1 MDVNK
6 LRNIQ
11 SKIENKQNRIEN
23 RLISLLVQF
32 SILQVLTL
40 GFSGCTNTLYSE
52 RQLKRIATS
61 ETAETAQGESAMSSD
76 NDGKTATPETSASK
90 SASDLQEK
98 VSRSMR
104 IQTEPGDQLISEELV
119 GDQAI
124 SNELGAEATP
134 RVIAETADKY
144 TVNLVKIDEQTL
156 TVGESTLTV
165 NDIINNN
172 SQSILVGQWNSLKP
186 YYGTIEIQEQLFIK
200 TVNDLSSQI
209 LQIDEANQYELVD
222 SAGTYYLP
230 KDNNIEPIKYI
241 ITDNSGFKA
250 VYVIARDLGTSE
262 VGLYRLDYKANLTLA
277 KDPSPFKGSLRLD
290 ELSPV
295 RLYENAEKYQQFKVV
310 YNVDPQVAIKNMAA
324 GDVKLEDIRNIS
336 VSINQF
342 TRNVELDTPYMIRN
356 PGANSEQTI
365 KVQVGLYNPDS
376 GEIVT
381 YSGTFDY
388 DITSKENVINLYEIV
403 NNNEVLESIT
413 K

>member
-6 LRNIQ
+6 LRNRQ
-11 SKIENKQNRIEN
+11 NRIENKQNRIEN
-23 RLISLLVQF
+23 RIISLLVQF
-32 SILQVLTL
+32 SIIQALTL

-52 RQLKRIATS
+52 RQLKRIATA
-61 ETAETAQGESAMSSD
+61 ETAETAQSESAKSSY

-90 SASDLQEK
+90 SESDIQEK
-98 VSRSMR
+98 VSRSMK
-104 IQTEPGDQLISEELV
+104 IQAEPRDQLTSEEPIS
-119 GDQAI
+119 DQAI
-124 SNELGAEATP
+124 SSESNAEVTTK
-134 RVIAETADKY
+134 TADKY

-172 SQSILVGQWNSLKP
+172 SQAILVGKWNSLKP

-200 TVNDLSSQI
+200 AVNDLSSQI
-209 LQIDEANQYELVD
+209 LQIEEANQYELVD
-222 SAGTYYLP
+222 SAGNYYIP
-230 KDNNIEPIKYI
+230 KENNIEPIKYI
-241 ITDNSGFKA
+241 ITDNSGVKA
-250 VYVIARDLGTSE
+250 VYVIARNLETSE
-262 VGLYRLDYKANLTLA
+262 VGLYRLDYKANLALA
-277 KDPSPFKGSLRLD
+277 KDPSPFKGSLKLD
-290 ELSPV
+290 DLSTV

-310 YNVDPQVAIKNMAA
+310 YSVDPQVAIKNMAA
-324 GDVKLEDIRNIS
+324 GDVKPEDIRNIS
-336 VSINQF
+336 VSINQL

-356 PGANSEQTI
+356 PGGNSEQTI
-365 KVQVGLYNPDS
+365 KVQVGLYSPDS

>member
-1 MDVNK
+1 MDVNE
-6 LRNIQ
+6 LRNRQ
-11 SKIENKQNRIEN
+11 NKIEN

-32 SILQVLTL
+32 SIMQVLTL

-52 RQLKRIATS
+52 RQLKRIATA
-61 ETAETAQGESAMSSD
+61 ETAETAQSESAKSSD
-76 NDGKTATPETSASK
+76 DNDKTATPETSVSK

-98 VSRSMR
+98 VSRSMK
-104 IQTEPGDQLISEELV
+104 IQAEPGTQLIPEEPIS
-119 GDQAI
+119 DQAI
-124 SNELGAEATP
+124 SDELGAEVTP
-134 RVIAETADKY
+134 KVIAETTDKY
-144 TVNLVKIDEQTL
+144 TVNLIKINEQTL

-165 NDIINNN
+165 NDIVNNN
-172 SQSILVGQWNSLKP
+172 SQAILVGQWNSLKP
-186 YYGTIEIQEQLFIK
+186 YYGTIEIQEKLFIK
-200 TVNDLSSQI
+200 AVNDLSSQI
-209 LQIDEANQYELVD
+209 LQIDEANQYELMD
-222 SAGTYYLP
+222 SDGTYYTS
-230 KDNNIEPIKYI
+230 KENSVEPIKYI
-241 ITDNSGFKA
+241 IIDNSGFKA
-250 VYVIARDLGTSE
+250 VYVIARDLETSE
-262 VGLYRLDYKANLTLA
+262 VGLYRLDYKANLILA

-310 YNVDPQVAIKNMAA
+310 YSVDPQVAIKNMAA

-342 TRNVELDTPYMIRN
+342 TRNVELDTLYMVRN
-356 PGANSEQTI
+356 PGEKSEQTI
-365 KVQVGLYNPDS
+365 EVQVGIYNPDS

-388 DITSKENVINLYEIV
+388 DNTSKENVINLYEIV

>member
-1 MDVNK
+1 MDVNE
-6 LRNIQ
+6 LRNRQ
-11 SKIENKQNRIEN
+11 NKIEN

-32 SILQVLTL
+32 SIIQALTL

-52 RQLKRIATS
+52 RQLKRIATA
-61 ETAETAQGESAMSSD
+61 ETAETAQSESAKSSD
-76 NDGKTATPETSASK
+76 NDGKTATPETSDSK
-90 SASDLQEK
+90 SESDLQEK
-98 VSRSMR
+98 VSRSMK
-104 IQTEPGDQLISEELV
+104 IQAEPRTQLIPEEPIS
-119 GDQAI
+119 DQAI
-124 SNELGAEATP
+124 SSESGAEVNPKT
-134 RVIAETADKY
+134 TDKY
-144 TVNLVKIDEQTL
+144 TVNLVKTDEQTL

-172 SQSILVGQWNSLKP
+172 SQAILVGKWNSLKP

-222 SAGTYYLP
+222 SAGTYYIP
-230 KDNNIEPIKYI
+230 KENNIEPIKYI
-241 ITDNSGFKA
+241 ITDDSGFKA
-250 VYVIARDLGTSE
+250 VYVIARDLETSE

-290 ELSPV
+290 ELSTV

-310 YNVDPQVAIKNMAA
+310 YSVDPQIAIKNMAA
-324 GDVKLEDIRNIS
+324 GNVKPEDIRNIS

-356 PGANSEQTI
+356 PGGNSEQAI

-388 DITSKENVINLYEIV
+388 DNTSKENVINLYEIV

>member
-1 MDVNK
+1 MDVNN
-6 LRNIQ
+6 L
-11 SKIENKQNRIEN
+11 SNKQNRIEN
-23 RLISLLVQF
+23 RIISLLVQF
-32 SILQVLTL
+32 SIIQVLTL

-52 RQLKRIATS
+52 RQLKRIATA
-61 ETAETAQGESAMSSD
+61 ETAETAQSESAKSSD
-76 NDGKTATPETSASK
+76 NDGKTATPETSVSK
-90 SASDLQEK
+90 DASDLQEK
-98 VSRSMR
+98 VSRSMK
-104 IQTEPGDQLISEELV
+104 IQAEPRDRLIPEEPIS
-119 GDQAI
+119 DQAI
-124 SNELGAEATP
+124 SSKQDAEATP
-134 RVIAETADKY
+134 RTTDKY
-144 TVNLVKIDEQTL
+144 TVNLVKVNEQTL

-172 SQSILVGQWNSLKP
+172 SWAILVGKWNSLKP

-200 TVNDLSSQI
+200 AVNDLSSQI

-222 SAGTYYLP
+222 SAGTYYIP
-230 KDNNIEPIKYI
+230 KDNIEPIKYI
-241 ITDNSGFKA
+241 ITDDSGFKA
-250 VYVIARDLGTSE
+250 VYVIARDLETSE

-310 YNVDPQVAIKNMAA
+310 YSVDPQVAIKNMAA

-342 TRNVELDTPYMIRN
+342 TRNVELDTTYIVRN
-356 PGANSEQTI
+356 PGEKSEQTI
-365 KVQVGLYNPDS
+365 KAQVGIYNPDS

-388 DITSKENVINLYEIV
+388 DNTSKENVINLYEIV

>member
-1 MDVNK
+1 MDVNE

-23 RLISLLVQF
+23 RIISLLVQF
-32 SILQVLTL
+32 SILQALTL

-52 RQLKRIATS
+52 RQLKRIATA
-61 ETAETAQGESAMSSD
+61 ETAETAQGESAKSSD
-76 NDGKTATPETSASK
+76 NDGKTATPETS
-90 SASDLQEK
+90 SDLQEK

-104 IQTEPGDQLISEELV
+104 IQTEPRDQLTSEESV
-119 GDQAI
+119 SDQAI
-124 SNELGAEATP
+124 SSDLGAEATTKK
-134 RVIAETADKY
+134 AYKY

-156 TVGESTLTV
+156 TV

-172 SQSILVGQWNSLKP
+172 SQAILVGQWNSLKP
-186 YYGTIEIQEQLFIK
+186 YYGTIEIQEKLFIK
-200 TVNDLSSQI
+200 AVNDLSSQI

-222 SAGTYYLP
+222 SDGTYYIP
-230 KDNNIEPIKYI
+230 KENNIEPIKYI
-241 ITDNSGFKA
+241 IIDNSGSKA
-250 VYVIARDLGTSE
+250 VYVIARDLETSE
-262 VGLYRLDYKANLTLA
+262 VGLYRLDYKANLALA

-310 YNVDPQVAIKNMAA
+310 YSVDPQVAIKNMAA

-342 TRNVELDTPYMIRN
+342 TRNVELDTLYMVRN
-356 PGANSEQTI
+356 PGGNSEQTI
-365 KVQVGLYNPDS
+365 KIQVGIYNPDN

-388 DITSKENVINLYEIV
+388 DVTSKENVINLYEIV
-403 NNNEVLESIT
+403 NNNEVLDSIT

>member
-6 LRNIQ
+6 MRNRQ
-11 SKIENKQNRIEN
+11 NKIEN

-32 SILQVLTL
+32 SIIQALTL

-52 RQLKRIATS
+52 RQLKRIATA
-61 ETAETAQGESAMSSD
+61 ETAETAQGESAKSSD
-76 NDGKTATPETSASK
+76 NDDKTETSETSVSE

-98 VSRSMR
+98 VSRSMK
-104 IQTEPGDQLISEELV
+104 IQAEPRTQLIPEEPISD
-119 GDQAI
+119 GAI
-124 SNELGAEATP
+124 SSKSDAEITTK
-134 RVIAETADKY
+134 TADKY

-172 SQSILVGQWNSLKP
+172 SQAILVGKWNSLKP

-200 TVNDLSSQI
+200 AVNDLSSQI

-222 SAGTYYLP
+222 SDGTYYIP
-230 KDNNIEPIKYI
+230 KDNTVEPIKYI
-241 ITDNSGFKA
+241 ITDNSGSKA
-250 VYVIARDLGTSE
+250 VYVIARDLETSE
-262 VGLYRLDYKANLTLA
+262 VGLYRLDYKANLSLA

-290 ELSPV
+290 ELSTV

-310 YNVDPQVAIKNMAA
+310 YSVDPQVAVKNMAA
-324 GDVKLEDIRNIS
+324 GDVKPEDIRNIS
-336 VSINQF
+336 VSINQL

-356 PGANSEQTI
+356 PGGNSKQTI
-365 KVQVGLYNPDS
+365 RVQVGIYSPDS

-381 YSGTFDY
+381 YNGTFDY
-388 DITSKENVINLYEIV
+388 DVTSKENVINLYEIV

>member
-1 MDVNK
+1 MDVNE
-6 LRNIQ
+6 LRNRQ
-11 SKIENKQNRIEN
+11 NKIEN

-32 SILQVLTL
+32 SMIQVLTL

-52 RQLKRIATS
+52 RQLKRIATAD
-61 ETAETAQGESAMSSD
+61 TAETAQSESAKSSD
-76 NDGKTATPETSASK
+76 NDGKTETPETSVSENAN
-90 SASDLQEK
+90 DLQEK
-98 VSRSMR
+98 VSRSMK
-104 IQTEPGDQLISEELV
+104 IQAEPRTQLIPEEPV
-119 GDQAI
+119 NDQAI
-124 SNELGAEATP
+124 SNELGTGVTP
-134 RVIAETADKY
+134 DKAYKY
-144 TVNLVKIDEQTL
+144 TVNLVKVDEQTL

-200 TVNDLSSQI
+200 AVNDLSSQI

-222 SAGTYYLP
+222 SAGNYYMP

-241 ITDNSGFKA
+241 ITDNSGSKA
-250 VYVIARDLGTSE
+250 VYIIARDLETSE
-262 VGLYRLDYKANLTLA
+262 VGLYRLDYKANLALA
-277 KDPSPFKGSLRLD
+277 KDPSPFKGSLRID
-290 ELSPV
+290 ELSTV

-310 YNVDPQVAIKNMAA
+310 YSVDPEVAIKNMAA
-324 GDVKLEDIRNIS
+324 GDVKPEDIRNVS
-336 VSINQF
+336 VSMNQF
-342 TRNVELDTPYMIRN
+342 TRNVELDTSYMIRN
-356 PGANSEQTI
+356 PGGNSKQTI

-403 NNNEVLESIT
+403 NNNEILESIT

>member
-1 MDVNK
+1 MDVNE
-6 LRNIQ
+6 LRNRQ
-11 SKIENKQNRIEN
+11 NKIEN

-32 SILQVLTL
+32 SIMQVLTL

-52 RQLKRIATS
+52 RQLKRIATA
-61 ETAETAQGESAMSSD
+61 ETAETAQSESAKSSD
-76 NDGKTATPETSASK
+76 DNGKTATPETSVSK

-98 VSRSMR
+98 VSRSMK
-104 IQTEPGDQLISEELV
+104 IQAEPRTQLIPEEPIS
-119 GDQAI
+119 DQAI
-124 SNELGAEATP
+124 SSESDAEVTP
-134 RVIAETADKY
+134 KVIAETTDKY

-156 TVGESTLTV
+156 TVGESTLTI

-172 SQSILVGQWNSLKP
+172 SQAILVGQWNSLKP
-186 YYGTIEIQEQLFIK
+186 YYGTIEIQEKLFIK
-200 TVNDLSSQI
+200 AVNDLSSRI

-222 SAGTYYLP
+222 SDGTYYIS
-230 KDNNIEPIKYI
+230 KENSVEPIKYI
-241 ITDNSGFKA
+241 IIDNSGFKA
-250 VYVIARDLGTSE
+250 VYVIARDLETSE
-262 VGLYRLDYKANLTLA
+262 VGLYRLDYKANLILA

-310 YNVDPQVAIKNMAA
+310 YSVDPQVAIKNMAA

-342 TRNVELDTPYMIRN
+342 TRNVELDTLYMVRN
-356 PGANSEQTI
+356 PGEKSEQTI
-365 KVQVGLYNPDS
+365 KAQVGIYNPDS

-388 DITSKENVINLYEIV
+388 DNTSKENVINLYEIV

>member
-1 MDVNK
+1 MDVNE
-6 LRNIQ
+6 LINRQN
-11 SKIENKQNRIEN
+11 KIENKQNRIEN

-52 RQLKRIATS
+52 RQLNRIATA
-61 ETAETAQGESAMSSD
+61 ETAETAQGESAKSSD
-76 NDGKTATPETSASK
+76 NDDKTETPETSVSEG
-90 SASDLQEK
+90 ASDIQEK
-98 VSRSMR
+98 VSRSMK
-104 IQTEPGDQLISEELV
+104 IQAEPRDQLIPEEPISDEAINSE
-119 GDQAI
+119 
-124 SNELGAEATP
+124 SNAEVT
-134 RVIAETADKY
+134 TKKADKY

-172 SQSILVGQWNSLKP
+172 SQAILVGKWNSLKP
-186 YYGTIEIQEQLFIK
+186 YYGTLEIQEQLFIK
-200 TVNDLSSQI
+200 AVNDLSSQI
-209 LQIDEANQYELVD
+209 LQVDEANQYELID
-222 SAGTYYLP
+222 SDGTYYIP
-230 KDNNIEPIKYI
+230 KDNTVEPIKYI
-241 ITDNSGFKA
+241 ITDNSGSKA
-250 VYVIARDLGTSE
+250 VYVIARDLETSE
-262 VGLYRLDYKANLTLA
+262 VGLYRLDYKANLALA

-290 ELSPV
+290 ELSTV

-310 YNVDPQVAIKNMAA
+310 YSVDPQIAVKNMAA

-336 VSINQF
+336 VSINQL

-356 PGANSEQTI
+356 PGGNSKQTI
-365 KVQVGLYNPDS
+365 KVQVGIYNPDS

-388 DITSKENVINLYEIV
+388 DNTSKENVINLYEIV

>member
-1 MDVNK
+1 MDVNE
-6 LRNIQ
+6 LRNRQ
-11 SKIENKQNRIEN
+11 NKIEN

-32 SILQVLTL
+32 SIIQALTL

-52 RQLKRIATS
+52 RQLKRIAT
-61 ETAETAQGESAMSSD
+61 AETAQGESAKSSD
-76 NDGKTATPETSASK
+76 NDGKTETPETS
-90 SASDLQEK
+90 SDLQEK
-98 VSRSMR
+98 VSRSMK
-104 IQTEPGDQLISEELV
+104 IQAEPRTQLIPEEPIS
-119 GDQAI
+119 DQAI
-124 SNELGAEATP
+124 SSESNAEVTP
-134 RVIAETADKY
+134 KTADKY

-172 SQSILVGQWNSLKP
+172 SQAILVGKWNSLKP

-200 TVNDLSSQI
+200 AVNDLSSQI
-209 LQIDEANQYELVD
+209 LQIDEANQYELID
-222 SAGTYYLP
+222 SDGTYYTS
-230 KDNNIEPIKYI
+230 KENSVEPIKYI
-241 ITDNSGFKA
+241 IIDNSGFKA
-250 VYVIARDLGTSE
+250 VYVIARDLETSE

-310 YNVDPQVAIKNMAA
+310 YSVDQQVAIKNMAA

-336 VSINQF
+336 VSVNQF
-342 TRNVELDTPYMIRN
+342 TRNVELDTPYMVRN
-356 PGANSEQTI
+356 PGENSGQTI

-388 DITSKENVINLYEIV
+388 DNTSKENVINLYEIV

>member
-1 MDVNK
+1 MDVNE
-6 LRNIQ
+6 LRNRQ
-11 SKIENKQNRIEN
+11 NKIEN

-32 SILQVLTL
+32 SIIQVLTL

-52 RQLKRIATS
+52 RQLNRIATA
-61 ETAETAQGESAMSSD
+61 ETAETAQSESAKSSD
-76 NDGKTATPETSASK
+76 NDGKTETPETSVSE

-98 VSRSMR
+98 VSRSMK
-104 IQTEPGDQLISEELV
+104 IQAEPRTQLIPEEPISD
-119 GDQAI
+119 GAI
-124 SNELGAEATP
+124 SSKSDAEVTP
-134 RVIAETADKY
+134 KMIDKY
-144 TVNLVKIDEQTL
+144 TVNLVKVDEQTL

-172 SQSILVGQWNSLKP
+172 SQAILVGKWNSLKP

-200 TVNDLSSQI
+200 AVNDLSSQI

-222 SAGTYYLP
+222 SDGNYY

-250 VYVIARDLGTSE
+250 VYVIARDLETSE
-262 VGLYRLDYKANLTLA
+262 VGLYRLDYKANLALA
-277 KDPSPFKGSLRLD
+277 KDPSPFKGSLKLD
-290 ELSPV
+290 DLSTV

-310 YNVDPQVAIKNMAA
+310 YSVDPQVAIKNMAA
-324 GDVKLEDIRNIS
+324 GDVKPEDIRNIS
-336 VSINQF
+336 VSINQL
-342 TRNVELDTPYMIRN
+342 TRNIELDTPYMLRN
-356 PGANSEQTI
+356 PGGNSKQTI
-365 KVQVGLYNPDS
+365 KAQVGLYNPDS

-403 NNNEVLESIT
+403 NNNEILESIT

>member
-6 LRNIQ
+6 LINRQ
-11 SKIENKQNRIEN
+11 NKIEN

-32 SILQVLTL
+32 SIIQVLTL

-52 RQLKRIATS
+52 RQLKRIATA
-61 ETAETAQGESAMSSD
+61 ETAETAQSESAKSSD
-76 NDGKTATPETSASK
+76 NDGKTATPETSVSK
-90 SASDLQEK
+90 SESDLQEK
-98 VSRSMR
+98 VSRSMK
-104 IQTEPGDQLISEELV
+104 IQAEPRDQLIPEEPISDKTISSESGSEV
-119 GDQAI
+119 
-124 SNELGAEATP
+124 NTK
-134 RVIAETADKY
+134 TADKY

-156 TVGESTLTV
+156 TVGESTLTI
-165 NDIINNN
+165 NDIVNNN
-172 SQSILVGQWNSLKP
+172 SQAILVGQWNSLKP
-186 YYGTIEIQEQLFIK
+186 YYGTIEIQEKLFIK
-200 TVNDLSSQI
+200 AVNDLSSQI

-222 SAGTYYLP
+222 SDGTYYTS
-230 KDNNIEPIKYI
+230 KENSVEPIKYI
-241 ITDNSGFKA
+241 IIDNSGSKA
-250 VYVIARDLGTSE
+250 VYVIARDLETSE
-262 VGLYRLDYKANLTLA
+262 VELYRLDYKANLALA

-310 YNVDPQVAIKNMAA
+310 YSVDPQVAIKNMAA

-342 TRNVELDTPYMIRN
+342 TRNVELDTFYMVRN
-356 PGANSEQTI
+356 PGEKSEQTI
-365 KVQVGLYNPDS
+365 KAQVGIYNPDS

-388 DITSKENVINLYEIV
+388 DNTSKENVINLYEIV

>member
-1 MDVNK
+1 MDVNE
-6 LRNIQ
+6 LRNRQ
-11 SKIENKQNRIEN
+11 NKIEN

-32 SILQVLTL
+32 SIMQVLTL

-52 RQLKRIATS
+52 RQLKRIATA
-61 ETAETAQGESAMSSD
+61 ETAETAQSESAKSSD
-76 NDGKTATPETSASK
+76 DNGKTATPETSVSK

-98 VSRSMR
+98 VSRSMK
-104 IQTEPGDQLISEELV
+104 IQADPRTQLIPEEPIS
-119 GDQAI
+119 DQTV
-124 SNELGAEATP
+124 SNELGAEVTP
-134 RVIAETADKY
+134 KVIAETADKY
-144 TVNLVKIDEQTL
+144 TVNLVKINEQTL

-165 NDIINNN
+165 NDIVNNN
-172 SQSILVGQWNSLKP
+172 SQAILVGQWNSLKP
-186 YYGTIEIQEQLFIK
+186 YYGTIEIQEKLFIK
-200 TVNDLSSQI
+200 AVNDLSSQI
-209 LQIDEANQYELVD
+209 LQIDEANQYELID
-222 SAGTYYLP
+222 SDGTYYTS
-230 KDNNIEPIKYI
+230 KENSVEPIKYI
-241 ITDNSGFKA
+241 ITDDSGFKA
-250 VYVIARDLGTSE
+250 VYVIARDLETSE
-262 VGLYRLDYKANLTLA
+262 VGLYRLDYKANLILA

-310 YNVDPQVAIKNMAA
+310 YSVDPQIAIKNMAA

-342 TRNVELDTPYMIRN
+342 TRNVELDALYMVRN
-356 PGANSEQTI
+356 PGENSEQTI
-365 KVQVGLYNPDS
+365 KAQVGIYNPDS

-388 DITSKENVINLYEIV
+388 DNTSKENVINLYEIV

>member
-1 MDVNK
+1 MDVNE
-6 LRNIQ
+6 LRNRQ
-11 SKIENKQNRIEN
+11 NKIEN
-23 RLISLLVQF
+23 RLISLLVQL
-32 SILQVLTL
+32 SIIQVLTL

-52 RQLKRIATS
+52 RQLKRIATA
-61 ETAETAQGESAMSSD
+61 ETAETAQSESAKSSD
-76 NDGKTATPETSASK
+76 NDSKTETPEDSASK

-98 VSRSMR
+98 VSRSMK
-104 IQTEPGDQLISEELV
+104 IQAEPRTQLIPEESV
-119 GDQAI
+119 SDQAI
-124 SNELGAEATP
+124 SSKSDAEVTP
-134 RVIAETADKY
+134 KVIAETADKY

-172 SQSILVGQWNSLKP
+172 SQAILVGKWNSLKP

-200 TVNDLSSQI
+200 AVNDLSSQI

-222 SAGTYYLP
+222 SAGTYYIP
-230 KDNNIEPIKYI
+230 KDNIEPIKYI
-241 ITDNSGFKA
+241 ITDDSGFKA
-250 VYVIARDLGTSE
+250 VYVIARDLETSE
-262 VGLYRLDYKANLTLA
+262 VGLYRLDYKANLSLA

-290 ELSPV
+290 ELSTV

-310 YNVDPQVAIKNMAA
+310 YSVDPQIAVKNMAA
-324 GDVKLEDIRNIS
+324 GNVKPEDIRNIS
-336 VSINQF
+336 VTINQF
-342 TRNVELDTPYMIRN
+342 TRNVELDTPYMLRN
-356 PGANSEQTI
+356 PGGNSKQTI
-365 KVQVGLYNPDS
+365 KVQVGLYNPDN

>member
-6 LRNIQ
+6 LSNRQ
-11 SKIENKQNRIEN
+11 NKIEN

-32 SILQVLTL
+32 SIIQVLTL

-52 RQLKRIATS
+52 RQLKRIATA
-61 ETAETAQGESAMSSD
+61 ETAETAQSESAKSSD
-76 NDGKTATPETSASK
+76 NDGKTATPETSVSK

-98 VSRSMR
+98 VSRSMK
-104 IQTEPGDQLISEELV
+104 IQAEPGTQLIPEEPIS
-119 GDQAI
+119 DQAI
-124 SNELGAEATP
+124 SSELGAEVTP
-134 RVIAETADKY
+134 KTTDKY

-172 SQSILVGQWNSLKP
+172 SQSILVGKWNSLKP

-200 TVNDLSSQI
+200 AVNDLSSQI

-222 SAGTYYLP
+222 SDGNYYLP
-230 KDNNIEPIKYI
+230 KDNIEPIKYI
-241 ITDNSGFKA
+241 ITDDSGFKA
-250 VYVIARDLGTSE
+250 VYVIARDLEMSE
-262 VGLYRLDYKANLTLA
+262 VGLYRLDYKANLALA
-277 KDPSPFKGSLRLD
+277 KDPSPFKGNLRLD
-290 ELSPV
+290 ELSTV

-310 YNVDPQVAIKNMAA
+310 YSVDPQVSIKNMTA
-324 GDVKLEDIRNIS
+324 GNVKPEDIRNIS

-356 PGANSEQTI
+356 PGGNSEQTI

-403 NNNEVLESIT
+403 NNNEILESIT

>member
-1 MDVNK
+1 MDVNE

-11 SKIENKQNRIEN
+11 NKIEN

-32 SILQVLTL
+32 SIIQALTL

-52 RQLKRIATS
+52 RQLKRIATA
-61 ETAETAQGESAMSSD
+61 ETAETAQGESAKSSD
-76 NDGKTATPETSASK
+76 NDGKTETPETSASK
-90 SASDLQEK
+90 SASDIQEK
-98 VSRSMR
+98 VSRSIK
-104 IQTEPGDQLISEELV
+104 IQAEPRAQLIPEEPIS
-119 GDQAI
+119 DQAI

-134 RVIAETADKY
+134 KVIAETADKY

-222 SAGTYYLP
+222 SAGTYYMP

-241 ITDNSGFKA
+241 ITDNSGSKA

-262 VGLYRLDYKANLTLA
+262 AGLYRLDYKANLTLA

-310 YNVDPQVAIKNMAA
+310 YSVDPQVAIKNMAA

-342 TRNVELDTPYMIRN
+342 TRNVELDTTYMVRN
-356 PGANSEQTI
+356 PGEKSEQTI

-388 DITSKENVINLYEIV
+388 DNTSKENVINLYEIV

>member
-1 MDVNK
+1 MDVNE

-11 SKIENKQNRIEN
+11 NKIEN

-32 SILQVLTL
+32 SIIQALTL

-52 RQLKRIATS
+52 RQLNRIATA
-61 ETAETAQGESAMSSD
+61 ETAETAQSGSANSSD
-76 NDGKTATPETSASK
+76 NDGKTATPETSVSK

-104 IQTEPGDQLISEELV
+104 IQTEPRDQLISEESV

-124 SNELGAEATP
+124 SNDLGAEVTSEVTSRA
-134 RVIAETADKY
+134 ADKY

-172 SQSILVGQWNSLKP
+172 SQAILVGKWNSLKP

-200 TVNDLSSQI
+200 AVNDLSSQI

-222 SAGTYYLP
+222 SAGTYYIP
-230 KDNNIEPIKYI
+230 KENNIEPIKYI
-241 ITDNSGFKA
+241 ITDDSGFKA
-250 VYVIARDLGTSE
+250 VYVIARDLETSE

-290 ELSPV
+290 ELSTV

-310 YNVDPQVAIKNMAA
+310 YSVDPQVAIKNMAA

-336 VSINQF
+336 VTINQF
-342 TRNVELDTPYMIRN
+342 TRNVELDTLYMVRN
-356 PGANSEQTI
+356 PGEKSEQTI
-365 KVQVGLYNPDS
+365 KAQVGIYNPDS

-388 DITSKENVINLYEIV
+388 DNTSKENVINLYEIV

>member
-6 LRNIQ
+6 LRNR
-11 SKIENKQNRIEN
+11 QNRIEN

-32 SILQVLTL
+32 SIIQALTL

-76 NDGKTATPETSASK
+76 NDGKVETPE

-98 VSRSMR
+98 VSRSMK
-104 IQTEPGDQLISEELV
+104 IQAEPRTQLTSEEPV
-119 GDQAI
+119 SDQTI
-124 SNELGAEATP
+124 SSKSDAEVTP
-134 RVIAETADKY
+134 KTADKY

-156 TVGESTLTV
+156 TVGENTLTV

-172 SQSILVGQWNSLKP
+172 SQAILVGKWNSLKP

-200 TVNDLSSQI
+200 AVNDLSSQI

-222 SAGTYYLP
+222 SDGTYYIP

-241 ITDNSGFKA
+241 ITDNSGSKA
-250 VYVIARDLGTSE
+250 VYVIARDLETSE
-262 VGLYRLDYKANLTLA
+262 VGLYRLDYKANLSLA
-277 KDPSPFKGSLRLD
+277 KDPSPFKGSLRLED
-290 ELSPV
+290 LSTV

-310 YNVDPQVAIKNMAA
+310 YSIDPQIAVKNMAA
-324 GDVKLEDIRNIS
+324 GDVKPEDIRNIS
-336 VSINQF
+336 VSINQL

-356 PGANSEQTI
+356 PGGNSKQAI
-365 KVQVGLYNPDS
+365 RVQVGIYNPDS

-388 DITSKENVINLYEIV
+388 DTTSKENVINLYEIV

>member
-1 MDVNK
+1 MDVNN
-6 LRNIQ
+6 L
-11 SKIENKQNRIEN
+11 SNKQNRIEN
-23 RLISLLVQF
+23 RIISLLVQF
-32 SILQVLTL
+32 SIIQVLTL

-52 RQLKRIATS
+52 RQLKRIATA
-61 ETAETAQGESAMSSD
+61 ETAETAQGESAKSSD
-76 NDGKTATPETSASK
+76 NDDKTATPETSVSE

-104 IQTEPGDQLISEELV
+104 IQTEPRDQLTSDELV
-119 GDQAI
+119 SDQTI
-124 SNELGAEATP
+124 SSELTSEVTS
-134 RVIAETADKY
+134 RTADKY

-172 SQSILVGQWNSLKP
+172 SQAILVGKWNSLKP

-200 TVNDLSSQI
+200 AVNDLSSQI

-230 KDNNIEPIKYI
+230 KDNIEPIKYI
-241 ITDNSGFKA
+241 ITDDSGFKA
-250 VYVIARDLGTSE
+250 VYVIARDLETSE

-290 ELSPV
+290 ELSTV

-310 YNVDPQVAIKNMAA
+310 YNVDPQIAVKNMAA
-324 GDVKLEDIRNIS
+324 GDVKPEDIRNIS
-336 VSINQF
+336 VTINQF

-356 PGANSEQTI
+356 PGGNSKQTI
-365 KVQVGLYNPDS
+365 RVQVGIYNPDS

-388 DITSKENVINLYEIV
+388 DNTSKENVINLYEIV

>member
-6 LRNIQ
+6 LSNKQNR
-11 SKIENKQNRIEN
+11 IENKQNRIEN

-32 SILQVLTL
+32 SIIQALTL

-52 RQLKRIATS
+52 RQLTRIATA
-61 ETAETAQGESAMSSD
+61 ETAETAQNESAKSSD
-76 NDGKTATPETSASK
+76 NDGKTATPETSVSK
-90 SASDLQEK
+90 DASDLQEK

-104 IQTEPGDQLISEELV
+104 IQTEPRDQLTSEESV
-119 GDQAI
+119 SDQAI
-124 SNELGAEATP
+124 SSEPGAEVTS
-134 RVIAETADKY
+134 RTADKY

-172 SQSILVGQWNSLKP
+172 SQAILVGKWNSLKP

-200 TVNDLSSQI
+200 AVNDLSSQI

-222 SAGTYYLP
+222 SAGTYYIP
-230 KDNNIEPIKYI
+230 KDNIEPIKYI

-250 VYVIARDLGTSE
+250 VYVIARDLETSE
-262 VGLYRLDYKANLTLA
+262 VGLYRLDYKANLALA
-277 KDPSPFKGSLRLD
+277 KDPSPFKGSLKID
-290 ELSPV
+290 DLSTV

-310 YNVDPQVAIKNMAA
+310 YSVDPEVAIKNMAA
-324 GDVKLEDIRNIS
+324 GDVKPEDIRNVS
-336 VSINQF
+336 VSINQI

-356 PGANSEQTI
+356 PGGNSKQTI

-388 DITSKENVINLYEIV
+388 DVTSKENVINLYEIV

>member
-6 LRNIQ
+6 LRNR
-11 SKIENKQNRIEN
+11 QNRIEN

-32 SILQVLTL
+32 SIIQALTL

-52 RQLKRIATS
+52 RQLKRIATA
-61 ETAETAQGESAMSSD
+61 ETAETAQGESAKSSD
-76 NDGKTATPETSASK
+76 NDGKTATPE

-98 VSRSMR
+98 VSRSMK
-104 IQTEPGDQLISEELV
+104 IQAEPRTQLTSEEPV
-119 GDQAI
+119 SDQAI
-124 SNELGAEATP
+124 SSELGTEVTP
-134 RVIAETADKY
+134 RTTDKY
-144 TVNLVKIDEQTL
+144 TVNLVKVDEQTL

-200 TVNDLSSQI
+200 AVNDLSSQI

-222 SAGTYYLP
+222 SAGNYYIP
-230 KDNNIEPIKYI
+230 KENNIEPIKYI

-250 VYVIARDLGTSE
+250 VYVIARDLETSE
-262 VGLYRLDYKANLTLA
+262 VGLYRLDYKANLALA

-310 YNVDPQVAIKNMAA
+310 YSVDPQVAIKNMAA

-336 VSINQF
+336 VSINQL

-356 PGANSEQTI
+356 PGGNSEQTI
-365 KVQVGLYNPDS
+365 KVQVGLYSPDS

>member
-1 MDVNK
+1 MDVNE
-6 LRNIQ
+6 LRNRQ
-11 SKIENKQNRIEN
+11 NKIEN

-32 SILQVLTL
+32 SIMQVLTL

-52 RQLKRIATS
+52 RQLKRIATA
-61 ETAETAQGESAMSSD
+61 ETAETAQSESAKSSD
-76 NDGKTATPETSASK
+76 DGKTATPETSVSK
-90 SASDLQEK
+90 SESDLQEK
-98 VSRSMR
+98 VSRSMK
-104 IQTEPGDQLISEELV
+104 IQAEPRTQLIPEEPIS
-119 GDQAI
+119 DQAI
-124 SNELGAEATP
+124 SSELDAEVTP
-134 RVIAETADKY
+134 KTTDKY
-144 TVNLVKIDEQTL
+144 TINLVKIDEQTL

-172 SQSILVGQWNSLKP
+172 SQAILVGKWNSLKP

-200 TVNDLSSQI
+200 AVNDLSSQI
-209 LQIDEANQYELVD
+209 LQIDEANQYELID
-222 SAGTYYLP
+222 SAGTYYMP

-241 ITDNSGFKA
+241 ITDNSGSKA
-250 VYVIARDLGTSE
+250 VYVIARDLETSE
-262 VGLYRLDYKANLTLA
+262 VGLYRLDYKANLALA

-290 ELSPV
+290 DLSTV

-310 YNVDPQVAIKNMAA
+310 YSVDPQVAIKNMAA

-336 VSINQF
+336 VNINQF
-342 TRNVELDTPYMIRN
+342 TRNVELDTLYMVRN
-356 PGANSEQTI
+356 PGEKSEQTI
-365 KVQVGLYNPDS
+365 KAQVGIYNHDS

-388 DITSKENVINLYEIV
+388 DNTSKENVINLYEIV

>member
-1 MDVNK
+1 MDVNE
-6 LRNIQ
+6 LRNRQ
-11 SKIENKQNRIEN
+11 NKIEN

-32 SILQVLTL
+32 SIIQVLTL

-52 RQLKRIATS
+52 RQLNRIATA
-61 ETAETAQGESAMSSD
+61 ETAETAQSESAKSSD
-76 NDGKTATPETSASK
+76 NDGKTETPE

-98 VSRSMR
+98 VSRSMK
-104 IQTEPGDQLISEELV
+104 IQAEPRTQLTSEEPV
-119 GDQAI
+119 SDQAI
-124 SNELGAEATP
+124 SSELGAEATP
-134 RVIAETADKY
+134 KVIAETADKY

-172 SQSILVGQWNSLKP
+172 SQAILVGKWNSLKP

-200 TVNDLSSQI
+200 AVNDLSSQI

-222 SAGTYYLP
+222 SAGNYYIS

-241 ITDNSGFKA
+241 ITDNSEFKA
-250 VYVIARDLGTSE
+250 VYVIARDLETSE

-290 ELSPV
+290 ELSTV

-310 YNVDPQVAIKNMAA
+310 YSVDPQIAIKNMAA
-324 GDVKLEDIRNIS
+324 GDVKPEDIRNIS

-356 PGANSEQTI
+356 PGGNSEQTI

-403 NNNEVLESIT
+403 NNNEILESIT

>member
-32 SILQVLTL
+32 SILQALTL

-52 RQLKRIATS
+52 RQLKRIATA
-61 ETAETAQGESAMSSD
+61 ETVETAQGESAKSSD
-76 NDGKTATPETSASK
+76 NDGKTATPETS
-90 SASDLQEK
+90 SDLQEK

-104 IQTEPGDQLISEELV
+104 IQTEPRDQLTSEESV
-119 GDQAI
+119 SDQAI
-124 SNELGAEATP
+124 SSDLGAEATP

-165 NDIINNN
+165 NDIVNNN

-200 TVNDLSSQI
+200 AVNDLSSQI
-209 LQIDEANQYELVD
+209 LQIDEANQYELID

-230 KDNNIEPIKYI
+230 KDNNNIEPIKYI

-250 VYVIARDLGTSE
+250 VYVIARDLETSE

-310 YNVDPQVAIKNMAA
+310 YSVDPQVAIKNMAA

-336 VSINQF
+336 VSMNQF
-342 TRNVELDTPYMIRN
+342 TRNVELDTPYMVRN
-356 PGANSEQTI
+356 PGGNSKQTI
-365 KVQVGLYNPDS
+365 KAQVGLYNPDS

>member
-6 LRNIQ
+6 LSNR
-11 SKIENKQNRIEN
+11 QNRIEN
-23 RLISLLVQF
+23 KLISLLVQF
-32 SILQVLTL
+32 SIIQVLTL

-52 RQLKRIATS
+52 RQLKRIATA
-61 ETAETAQGESAMSSD
+61 ETAETAQGESAKNSD
-76 NDGKTATPETSASK
+76 NAGKTATPETSVSK

-98 VSRSMR
+98 VSRSMK
-104 IQTEPGDQLISEELV
+104 IQAEPRTQLIPEEPIS
-119 GDQAI
+119 DKAI
-124 SNELGAEATP
+124 SSESDTEVTP
-134 RVIAETADKY
+134 KTADKY

-172 SQSILVGQWNSLKP
+172 SQSILVGKWNSLKP

-222 SAGTYYLP
+222 SAGNYYIS
-230 KDNNIEPIKYI
+230 KDNNVEPIKYI
-241 ITDNSGFKA
+241 IIDNSGFKA
-250 VYVIARDLGTSE
+250 VYVIARDLETSE
-262 VGLYRLDYKANLTLA
+262 VGLYRLDYKANLSLA

-290 ELSPV
+290 ELSTV

-310 YNVDPQVAIKNMAA
+310 YSVDPQVAVKNMAA
-324 GDVKLEDIRNIS
+324 GDVKPEDIRNIS
-336 VSINQF
+336 VSINQL
-342 TRNVELDTPYMIRN
+342 TRNVELDTPYMLRN
-356 PGANSEQTI
+356 PGGNSKQTI

-388 DITSKENVINLYEIV
+388 DVTSKENVINLYEIV

>member
-6 LRNIQ
+6 LRNRQ
-11 SKIENKQNRIEN
+11 NKIENKQNRIEN

-32 SILQVLTL
+32 SIIQVLTL

-52 RQLKRIATS
+52 RQLQRIATA
-61 ETAETAQGESAMSSD
+61 ETAETAQSESAKSSD
-76 NDGKTATPETSASK
+76 NDGKTETPETSVSE

-98 VSRSMR
+98 VSRSMK
-104 IQTEPGDQLISEELV
+104 IQAEPRTQLIPEEPISD
-119 GDQAI
+119 GAI
-124 SNELGAEATP
+124 SSKSDAEVTP
-134 RVIAETADKY
+134 KMTDKY
-144 TVNLVKIDEQTL
+144 TVNLVKVDEQTL

-172 SQSILVGQWNSLKP
+172 SQAILVGKWNSLKP

-200 TVNDLSSQI
+200 AVNDLSSQI

-222 SAGTYYLP
+222 SDGNYYIS

-250 VYVIARDLGTSE
+250 VYVIARDLETSE
-262 VGLYRLDYKANLTLA
+262 VGLYRLDYKANLALA
-277 KDPSPFKGSLRLD
+277 KDPSPFKGSLKLD
-290 ELSPV
+290 DLSTV

-310 YNVDPQVAIKNMAA
+310 YSVDPQVAIKNMAA
-324 GDVKLEDIRNIS
+324 GDVKPEDIRNIS
-336 VSINQF
+336 VSMNQL
-342 TRNVELDTPYMIRN
+342 TRNVELDTPYMLRN
-356 PGANSEQTI
+356 PGGNSKQTI
-365 KVQVGLYNPDS
+365 KAQVGLYNPDS

-403 NNNEVLESIT
+403 NNNEILESIT

>member
-11 SKIENKQNRIEN
+11 NKIENK
-23 RLISLLVQF
+23 LISLLVQF
-32 SILQVLTL
+32 SIMQALTL

-61 ETAETAQGESAMSSD
+61 ETAETAQGESAENSD
-76 NDGKTATPETSASK
+76 NDGKTATPETSTSK
-90 SASDLQEK
+90 SESDLQEK
-98 VSRSMR
+98 VSRSMK
-104 IQTEPGDQLISEELV
+104 IQAEPRTQLTSEESV
-119 GDQAI
+119 SDQAI

-134 RVIAETADKY
+134 KVTSRTADKY
-144 TVNLVKIDEQTL
+144 TVNLVKVDEQTL

-172 SQSILVGQWNSLKP
+172 SQAILVGKWNSLKP

-222 SAGTYYLP
+222 SAGTYYIP
-230 KDNNIEPIKYI
+230 KENNIEPIKYI
-241 ITDNSGFKA
+241 ITDDSGFKA
-250 VYVIARDLGTSE
+250 VYVIARDLETSE

-290 ELSPV
+290 ELSTV

-310 YNVDPQVAIKNMAA
+310 YSVDPQIAIKNMAA
-324 GDVKLEDIRNIS
+324 GNVKPEDIRNIS

-356 PGANSEQTI
+356 PGGNSEQAI

-388 DITSKENVINLYEIV
+388 DTTSKENVINLYEIV